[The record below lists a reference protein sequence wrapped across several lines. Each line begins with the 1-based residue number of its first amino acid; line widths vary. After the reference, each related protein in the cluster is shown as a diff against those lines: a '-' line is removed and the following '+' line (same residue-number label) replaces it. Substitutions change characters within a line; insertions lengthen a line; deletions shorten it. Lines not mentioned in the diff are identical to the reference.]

1 MTDQTVTD
9 AARREQA
16 RLAGLRGQIDDLD
29 HQLVE
34 LLARR
39 QKVVAEVVAFKKERQ
54 LSVYHPAREADMID
68 RRRRH
73 ALKVGLDPDY
83 LEEIFRNIMRY
94 SRSTQTAEISRIGVK
109 PGAKILLV
117 GGGGAMGRLFARWF
131 KASGYEVRILEVG
144 DWERLAALCSGLDMA
159 LVSVPIAETVATIAR
174 LAPHLPKE
182 CILADLTSVKEP
194 TVKAML
200 DNFSG
205 PVLGFHPMFGPDT
218 PTMERQIM
226 VVTPGRERPEN
237 RWPAEQ
243 FAAWGGVVVR
253 AAAAEHDEIMAVVQA
268 LRHFATF
275 SFGRFLYQRRID
287 LNRTLEFSSPIYR
300 LELDMVGRLFAQD
313 PELYSEIIFATPER
327 RDLLRNYLE
336 SCKNNLEILAAEEA
350 VTGGGR
356 DSFVAEFKEI
366 AKWFGPFS
374 DQAIRESGYLINKL
388 IERF

>member
-1 MTDQTVTD
+1 MSTMEPNHK
-9 AARREQA
+9 EQA
-16 RLAGLRGQIDDLD
+16 QLALLRGQIDDLD

-39 QKVVAEVVAFKKERQ
+39 QKIVAEVVAFKKERQ
-54 LSVYHPAREADMID
+54 MSVYHPAREADMID
-68 RRRRH
+68 LRRH
-73 ALKVGLDPDY
+73 HGLKVGLDPDY
-83 LEEIFRNIMRY
+83 LEEIFRGIMRY
-94 SRSTQTAEISRIGVK
+94 SRSTQTAEISRVGVK

-117 GGGGAMGRLFARWF
+117 GGGGAMGRLFTRWF
-131 KASGYEVRILEVG
+131 TASGYEVRVLEVS
-144 DWERLAALCSGLDMA
+144 DWERVAELCSGLDMA
-159 LVSVPIAETVATIAR
+159 LISVPIAETVSTVVR
-174 LAPHLPKE
+174 LAPYLPKD
-182 CILADLTSVKEP
+182 CILADLTSVKGP

-200 DNFSG
+200 DNFPG

-226 VVTPGRERPEN
+226 VITPGRERPED

-253 AAAAEHDEIMAVVQA
+253 AEAAEHDEIMAIVQA

-275 SFGRFLYQRRID
+275 TFGRFLYQRKIN

-327 RDLLRNYLE
+327 LNLLRDYLE
-336 SCKNNLEILAAEEA
+336 SFKRNLEMLSDRD
-350 VTGGGR
+350 TGGESGR
-356 DSFVAEFKEI
+356 ESFVAEFKRI
-366 AKWFGPFS
+366 AEWFGPFS

>member
-1 MTDQTVTD
+1 MEPNHK
-9 AARREQA
+9 EQA
-16 RLAGLRGQIDDLD
+16 QLALLRGQIDDLD

-39 QKVVAEVVAFKKERQ
+39 QKIVAEVVAFKKERQ
-54 LSVYHPAREADMID
+54 MSVYHPAREADMID
-68 RRRRH
+68 LRRH
-73 ALKVGLDPDY
+73 HGLKVGLDPDY
-83 LEEIFRNIMRY
+83 LEEIFRGIMRY
-94 SRSTQTAEISRIGVK
+94 SRSTQTAEISRVGVK

-117 GGGGAMGRLFARWF
+117 GGGGAMGRLFTRWF
-131 KASGYEVRILEVG
+131 TASGYEVRVLEVS
-144 DWERLAALCSGLDMA
+144 DWERVAELCSGLDMA
-159 LVSVPIAETVATIAR
+159 LISVPIAETVSTVVR
-174 LAPHLPKE
+174 LAPYLPKD
-182 CILADLTSVKEP
+182 CILADLTSVKGP

-200 DNFSG
+200 DNFPG

-226 VVTPGRERPEN
+226 VITPGRERPED

-253 AAAAEHDEIMAVVQA
+253 AEAAEHDEIMAIVQA

-275 SFGRFLYQRRID
+275 TFGRFLYQRKIN

-327 RDLLRNYLE
+327 LNLLRDYLE
-336 SCKNNLEILAAEEA
+336 SFKRNLEMLSDRD
-350 VTGGGR
+350 TGGESGR
-356 DSFVAEFKEI
+356 ESFVAEFKRI
-366 AKWFGPFS
+366 AEWFGPFS

>member
-1 MTDQTVTD
+1 MLNTDQNYK
-9 AARREQA
+9 EQA
-16 RLAGLRGQIDDLD
+16 QLALLRGQIDDLD

-39 QKVVAEVVAFKKERQ
+39 QKIVTEVVAFKKERQ
-54 LSVYHPAREADMID
+54 MSVYHPAREADMID
-68 RRRRH
+68 IRRCHGRE
-73 ALKVGLDPDY
+73 VGLDPDY
-83 LEEIFRNIMRY
+83 LEEIFRGIMRY

-117 GGGGAMGRLFARWF
+117 GGGGSMGRLFARWF
-131 KASGYEVRILEVG
+131 TASGYEVRVLEVG
-144 DWERLAALCSGLDMA
+144 DWDRVAELCSGLDMA
-159 LVSVPIAETVATIAR
+159 LVSVPIAATVSIITR
-174 LAPHLPKE
+174 LAPHLPKD
-182 CILADLTSVKEP
+182 CILADLTSIKEP
-194 TVKAML
+194 SVKAML

-226 VVTPGRERPEN
+226 VVTPGRERPED

-253 AAAAEHDEIMAVVQA
+253 ATAAEHDEIMAVVQA

-275 SFGRFLYQRRID
+275 TFGRFLYQRRIN

-327 RDLLRNYLE
+327 LNLLRDYLE
-336 SCKNNLEILAAEEA
+336 SFKRNLEMLADNNPESGDGREA
-350 VTGGGR
+350 
-356 DSFVAEFKEI
+356 FVAEFKQI
-366 AKWFGPFS
+366 AEWFGPFS